1 MQISGSYSNYLT
13 ITNLLAPLGV
23 KASGDLVM
31 QVFESAVGNLQDKID
46 EQIFTEDSQVALNQL
61 YSDMSDLAAKAKKL
75 TLDDYNS
82 VFNDRTAS
90 SSDVN
95 VLTAAAMDA
104 FSASSGATEAT
115 YDISVTQLAQTQE
128 NTGLELDKDASSV
141 VDIGTNTFNVN
152 IKGQDHEL
160 SVTIAE
166 GDTNEEALQKIA
178 FSINEANIGISA
190 EVTDGSEE
198 GTGKLSL
205 TSNDTGTE
213 NSFTISDI
221 SGNTITA
228 TGADSVSNAAQN
240 AGYNVDGIDNT
251 SNSNTI
257 YLDEGSVTVNLKGV
271 GESILEVAPDEANVK
286 NAITDLV
293 SELNSFIDNLGE
305 NSDYIKDEVLSSVN
319 SFIKDN
325 KAGLESIGITQDE
338 NGKLEIDDDQLTAA
352 VSQNMDNIKDVLSSF
367 DGLAVQVNN
376 YASRVSTDSPLNY
389 AKESEN
395 ISMEF
400 TDYIYGASTTMLQQA
415 LTGSLVNIFI

>member
-23 KASGDLVM
+23 KASSDLVM
-31 QVFESAVGNLQDKID
+31 QVFASAIENLQDKID
-46 EQIFTEDSQVALNQL
+46 EQIFTEDSQAALNQL
-61 YSDMSDLAAKAKKL
+61 YSDVSNLSAKAKKL

-95 VLTAAAMDA
+95 VLTATAMNA

-115 YDISVTQLAQTQE
+115 YNISVAQLAQAQE
-128 NTGLELDKDASSV
+128 NTGLELDKIASSV

-160 SVTIAE
+160 SVIIEE
-166 GDTNEEALQKIA
+166 GDTNEETLQKIA
-178 FSINEANIGISA
+178 QSINEANIGINA
-190 EVTDGSEE
+190 EVADGSEE
-198 GTGKLSL
+198 GIRKLTM
-205 TSNDTGTE
+205 TSNDTGAE

-228 TGADSVSNAAQN
+228 TGANSVSNAAQD
-240 AGYNVDGIDNT
+240 AEYSVDGIGST

-257 YLDEGSVTVNLKGV
+257 YLEEGLVTVNLKGT
-271 GESILEVAPDEANVK
+271 GESTLKISPDEDNVK
-286 NAITDLV
+286 NAVTDLV
-293 SELNSFIDNLGE
+293 SELNSFIDHLGE

-338 NGKLEIDDDQLTAA
+338 NGRLEIDDDQLSTA
-352 VSQNMDNIKDVLSSF
+352 VSQNMDNIKDVLSGF
-367 DGLAVQVNN
+367 DGLAVQTNN

-395 ISMEF
+395 ISPEF
-400 TDYIYGASTTMLQQA
+400 TDYIYGTSTTMLQQA
-415 LTGSLVNIFI
+415 LTGSLLNTFI

>member
-13 ITNLLAPLGV
+13 ISNLLAPLGV
-23 KASGDLVM
+23 EASSDLVM
-31 QVFESAVGNLQDKID
+31 QVFASAIGNLQDKID
-46 EQIFTEDSQVALNQL
+46 EQIFTEESQAALNQL

-82 VFNDRTAS
+82 VFNNRTAS

-95 VLTAAAMDA
+95 VLTATAMDA
-104 FSASSGATEAT
+104 FSVSSGATEAT

-128 NTGLELDKDASSV
+128 NTGLELDKDAFSV

-178 FSINEANIGISA
+178 LSINEANIGVSA

-240 AGYNVDGIDNT
+240 AEYNVDGIDNT

>member
-1 MQISGSYSNYLT
+1 MQVSGSYSNYLT

-31 QVFESAVGNLQDKID
+31 QVFASAVGNLQDKID
-46 EQIFTEDSQVALNQL
+46 EQIFTEDSQAALNQL
-61 YSDMSDLAAKAKKL
+61 YSDVSDLAAKAKKL

-104 FSASSGATEAT
+104 FSADSGATEAT

-152 IKGQDHEL
+152 IEGQDHEL
-160 SVTIAE
+160 SVTIEE

-178 FSINEANIGISA
+178 LSINEANIGVSA
-190 EVTDGSEE
+190 EVIDGSEE
-198 GTGKLSL
+198 GTGKLTL
-205 TSNDTGTE
+205 TSNDTGEE

-228 TGADSVSNAAQN
+228 TSADSVSNAAQN
-240 AGYNVDGIDNT
+240 AEYNVDGIDNT

-257 YLDEGSVTVNLKGV
+257 YLDEGLVTVSLKGV
-271 GESILEVAPDEANVK
+271 GESVLEVAPDEAKVK

-293 SELNSFIDNLGE
+293 SELNSFIDHLGE

-338 NGKLEIDDDQLTAA
+338 NGKLEIDDDQLSAA
-352 VSQNMDNIKDVLSSF
+352 VSQNMDNIKDVLSGF
-367 DGLAVQVNN
+367 DGLAVQTNN

-400 TDYIYGASTTMLQQA
+400 TDYIYGASTGMLQQA
-415 LTGSLVNIFI
+415 LTGSLVNTFI

>member
-31 QVFESAVGNLQDKID
+31 QVFASAVGNLQDKID
-46 EQIFTEDSQVALNQL
+46 EQIFTEDSQAALNQL
-61 YSDMSDLAAKAKKL
+61 YSDVSNLAAKAKKL

-95 VLTAAAMDA
+95 VLTATAMDA

-115 YDISVTQLAQTQE
+115 YNISVAQLAQAQE
-128 NTGLELDKDASSV
+128 NTGLELDKLASSV

-152 IKGQDHEL
+152 INGQDHEL
-160 SVTIAE
+160 SVIIEE
-166 GDTNEEALQKIA
+166 GDTNEETLQKIA
-178 FSINEANIGISA
+178 QSINEANIGINA

-198 GTGKLSL
+198 GIRKLTI
-205 TSNDTGTE
+205 TSNDTGAE

-228 TGADSVSNAAQN
+228 TGANSVSNAAQD
-240 AGYNVDGIDNT
+240 AEYSVDGIGST

-257 YLDEGSVTVNLKGV
+257 YLEEGLVTVNLKGT
-271 GESILEVAPDEANVK
+271 GESTLKISPDEDNVK

-293 SELNSFIDNLGE
+293 SELNSFIDHLGE

-325 KAGLESIGITQDE
+325 KTGLASIGITQDE
-338 NGKLEIDDDQLTAA
+338 NGRLEIDDEQLSAA
-352 VSQNMDNIKDVLSSF
+352 VSQNMDNIKDAFSDF
-367 DGLAVQVNN
+367 DGLAVQTNN

-400 TDYIYGASTTMLQQA
+400 TDYIYSSSTAMLQQA
-415 LTGSLVNIFI
+415 LTGSLLNTFV

>member
-23 KASGDLVM
+23 QASGDLVM

-46 EQIFTEDSQVALNQL
+46 EQIFTEDSQAALNQL
-61 YSDMSDLAAKAKKL
+61 YSDVSNLAAKAKKL

-95 VLTAAAMDA
+95 VLTATAMDA

-115 YDISVTQLAQTQE
+115 YNISVAQLAQAQE
-128 NTGLELDKDASSV
+128 NTGLELDKLASSV

-152 IKGQDHEL
+152 INGQDHEL
-160 SVTIAE
+160 SVTIEE
-166 GDTNEEALQKIA
+166 GDTNEETLQKIA
-178 FSINEANIGISA
+178 QSINEANIGINA

-198 GTGKLSL
+198 GIRKLTM
-205 TSNDTGTE
+205 TSNDTGAE

-228 TGADSVSNAAQN
+228 TGANSVSNAAQD
-240 AGYNVDGIDNT
+240 AEYSVDGIGST

-257 YLDEGSVTVNLKGV
+257 YLEEGLVTVNLKGT
-271 GESILEVAPDEANVK
+271 GESTLKISPDEDKVK

-293 SELNSFIDNLGE
+293 SELNSFIDHLGE

-325 KAGLESIGITQDE
+325 KTGLASIGITQDE
-338 NGKLEIDDDQLTAA
+338 NGRLEIDDEQLSAA
-352 VSQNMDNIKDVLSSF
+352 VSQNMDNIKDAFSDF
-367 DGLAVQVNN
+367 DGLAVQTNN
-376 YASRVSTDSPLNY
+376 YASHVSTDSPLNY

-400 TDYIYGASTTMLQQA
+400 TDYIYSSSTAMLQQA
-415 LTGSLVNIFI
+415 LTGSLLNTFI